1 MTDYSWPTSCI
12 PSAASWRFAANTG
25 AFGPRQ
31 ATRYGDRWACTLTLP
46 PMRQADSRAVL
57 AFIARL
63 RGGVH
68 KAVLPVYGWTKRGA
82 QASNI
87 LVKGGSQLGSV
98 LTCDGVTPSLTD
110 ALMAGDW
117 LTVDSRLY
125 QVAEDTDADGTGEV
139 DIPLTTDLYSAPAD
153 NAAVTILAPTMR
165 GILQSVLDWNQAP
178 GGIVQLAP
186 LEFVEDIP

>member
-1 MTDYSWPTSCI
+1 MTDYAWPNVV
-12 PSAASWRFAANTG
+12 PAAATWRFAANTA

-31 ATRYGDRWACTLTLP
+31 ATRYGDRWTCTLTLP
-46 PMRQADSRAVL
+46 PMRRADSRAVL
-57 AFIARL
+57 AFLARL
-63 RGGVH
+63 RGGAH
-68 KAVLPVYGWTKRGA
+68 KAVLPVFGPARRGA

-98 LTCDGVTPSLTD
+98 LTCDGVTPGLVN
-110 ALMAGDW
+110 AHMAGDW

>member
-1 MTDYSWPTSCI
+1 MTDYTWPNAVV
-12 PSAASWRFAANTG
+12 PAAAAWRFAANTA

-46 PMRQADSRAVL
+46 PMRQADVRAVL
-57 AFIARL
+57 AFLARL

-68 KAVLPVYGWTKRGA
+68 KAVIPVFGPARRGA

-87 LVKGGSQLGSV
+87 LVKGASQLGSV

-125 QVAEDTDADGTGEV
+125 QVAEDTDADGAGEV

-153 NAAVTILAPTMR
+153 NADVTILAPTMR
-165 GILQSVLDWNQAP
+165 GILQSVLDWSQAP

-186 LEFVEDIP
+186 LEFIEDIP